1 MTTSLPLFARAQYVL
16 HFTDLLRQIGA
27 PVDRELARAKLPT
40 YLEEMPNAYISEDFA
55 YRFLMRC
62 SAQEGIDDLGFE
74 AGWGFHLEDLGPEM
88 LNAMK
93 SKSTVKERIK
103 TFNRFAQL
111 EANSLQCMLVPE
123 GNAVRVCIHELYPQ
137 DVDIRISEWQSI
149 KIFIEIIRS
158 GIGTDWL
165 PSEISLRSSR
175 KVCLSVLDRLNVPN
189 VLVGQPT
196 TSFLVPASLL
206 VALVKPCGIADTS
219 VVNQLSAEPTCDSLV
234 GTLQMLLKPYLLSSS
249 YPSIDL
255 AAEIAGI
262 SSRTL
267 QRLLKQHQVTYT
279 DLIENMRFDLA
290 AHMLADSDQNII
302 DIALQLGYE
311 HTPNFSRA
319 FKRIF
324 GVTPMQFRKD
334 NLLAI

>member
-1 MTTSLPLFARAQYVL
+1 
-16 HFTDLLRQIGA
+16 
-27 PVDRELARAKLPT
+27 
-40 YLEEMPNAYISEDFA
+40 
-55 YRFLMRC
+55 
-62 SAQEGIDDLGFE
+62 
-74 AGWGFHLEDLGPEM
+74 
-88 LNAMK
+88 
-93 SKSTVKERIK
+93 
-103 TFNRFAQL
+103 
-111 EANSLQCMLVPE
+111 MLVPE
-123 GNAVRVCIHELYPQ
+123 GNAVR
-137 DVDIRISEWQSI
+137 
-149 KIFIEIIRS
+149 
-158 GIGTDWL
+158 
-165 PSEISLRSSR
+165 
-175 KVCLSVLDRLNVPN
+175 
-189 VLVGQPT
+189 
-196 TSFLVPASLL
+196 
-206 VALVKPCGIADTS
+206 ADTS

-234 GTLQMLLKPYLLSSS
+234 GTLQMVLKPYLLSSS

-324 GVTPMQFRKD
+324 GVTPMEFRKD
-334 NLLAI
+334 NLFAI